1 MRGYGTK
8 RNVAGE
14 LSKKSYTL
22 RRMNRSKITDREAER
37 LVTLRKAGWTK
48 AELAKH
54 YHITEKLV
62 EKYINN
68 G

>member
-1 MRGYGTK
+1 
-8 RNVAGE
+8 
-14 LSKKSYTL
+14 
-22 RRMNRSKITDREAER
+22 MNRSKITDREAER